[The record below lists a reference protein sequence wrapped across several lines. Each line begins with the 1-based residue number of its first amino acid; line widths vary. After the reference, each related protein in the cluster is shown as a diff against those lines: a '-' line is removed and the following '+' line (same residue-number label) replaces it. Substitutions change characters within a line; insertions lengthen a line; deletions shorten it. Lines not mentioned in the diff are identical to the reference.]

1 MRYQTLSSFSECF
14 KKKVNYKMTQLRV
27 WGPQVSTGRGSEC
40 VEVSGAWARAGTKV
54 PPAPPTPFSTSP
66 PLVHPRTHATSNTR
80 TGGDCKQFCVQPLPN
95 NTQALLHTER

>member
-1 MRYQTLSSFSECF
+1 M
-14 KKKVNYKMTQLRV
+14 VHLRV

-40 VEVSGAWARAGTKV
+40 VEVVSGAWARAGTKV
-54 PPAPPTPFSTSP
+54 PPAPSHPFFDFSP
-66 PLVHPRTHATSNTR
+66 PSLVHPRTHATSNTR